1 MFKDNLPI
9 PLSLS
14 GKYSD
19 SFLMLSSENSV
30 AKLSNR
36 NFLLLGWIG
45 ARIVLFSLKFMVMI
59 KDFCRCSV
67 CYLLLCSSSL
77 TEKIGQT
84 GTFRA
89 GAGCKY
95 RSSAHCCYSQHLV
108 LVSKN
113 WEHLYFDPYLA
124 IWGNSV
130 CTVTVWRKKLVS
142 ARLSRTTYAT
152 RLNEKVLR
160 DRPTPSTQKL
170 IVAVPN
176 PTYPRSGCNFAV
188 DGLKVALLSAVQG
201 LQADGWCDPTH
212 FWP

>member
-1 MFKDNLPI
+1 MVKDNLPI

-124 IWGNSV
+124 MWGELSSYGGCLTEKTGKCAFFQDDV
-130 CTVTVWRKKLVS
+130 CDSTEWKSFAKK
-142 ARLSRTTYAT
+142 T
-152 RLNEKVLR
+152 
-160 DRPTPSTQKL
+160 
-170 IVAVPN
+170 
-176 PTYPRSGCNFAV
+176 
-188 DGLKVALLSAVQG
+188 
-201 LQADGWCDPTH
+201 
-212 FWP
+212 

>member
-130 CTVTVWRKKLVS
+130 CTVTVWRKKLVRVFPGRRM
-142 ARLSRTTYAT
+142 RLDWMKKFCAT
-152 RLNEKVLR
+152 
-160 DRPTPSTQKL
+160 DRPPQ
-170 IVAVPN
+170 
-176 PTYPRSGCNFAV
+176 
-188 DGLKVALLSAVQG
+188 LKN
-201 LQADGWCDPTH
+201 W
-212 FWP
+212 

>member
-1 MFKDNLPI
+1 MKPVHQFEKFFGLSFQWKLQFCSISTIQTKLTLVKKLVKWKRFIFAGKVYLCFYEPMDWSMLKDNLPI

-77 TEKIGQT
+77 TEKIGLT

-95 RSSAHCCYSQHLV
+95 RSSAHCCYCQHLV
-108 LVSKN
+108 LVSKTESTCISILIWQCGGTQFVQWLFDGKN
-113 WEHLYFDPYLA
+113 W
-124 IWGNSV
+124 
-130 CTVTVWRKKLVS
+130 
-142 ARLSRTTYAT
+142 
-152 RLNEKVLR
+152 
-160 DRPTPSTQKL
+160 
-170 IVAVPN
+170 
-176 PTYPRSGCNFAV
+176 
-188 DGLKVALLSAVQG
+188 
-201 LQADGWCDPTH
+201 
-212 FWP
+212 